1 MYKNAVCFGTV
12 RCFRHLSYL
21 VVGLPDFGSF
31 GLRFP
36 FRNSSLSPLFRFL
49 LSFSSSSSSSSS
61 SFTLPFSLLLSPSLS
76 FSLLLF
82 FSFVSFSRRLSSPLL
97 SSPLL
102 FFSSPLL
109 SSLLLF
115 LPISPLS
122 LSSLLPPPSQGFRV
136 LRYESI
142 SVPIFSSLLRSS
154 LSTSLLCR
162 MATFA
167 IANFRA
173 AIAR

>member
-76 FSLLLF
+76 FSLLL
-82 FSFVSFSRRLSSPLL
+82 SPSLSSLSRGVFLLL
-97 SSPLL
+97 SFLL
-102 FFSSPLL
+102 LSSPLL

-122 LSSLLPPPSQGFRV
+122 LSSLSPPPSQGFRV

>member
-21 VVGLPDFGSF
+21 VVGLPDFGTF

-49 LSFSSSSSSSSS
+49 LS
-61 SFTLPFSLLLSPSLS
+61 T
-76 FSLLLF
+76 
-82 FSFVSFSRRLSSPLL
+82 
-97 SSPLL
+97 
-102 FFSSPLL
+102 
-109 SSLLLF
+109 
-115 LPISPLS
+115 S
-122 LSSLLPPPSQGFRV
+122 LSSLLSPLSSRSLFLFSPYALALPSLLSSPSPCLSHSAHFYARVSIAPPTFQGFRV

>member
-21 VVGLPDFGSF
+21 VVGLPDFGTF

-49 LSFSSSSSSSSS
+49 LSFS
-61 SFTLPFSLLLSPSLS
+61 PSLLLSFSPSPSPPLS
-76 FSLLLF
+76 PLVRS
-82 FSFVSFSRRLSSPLL
+82 SSSRLTLSPYLLSSPLL

-102 FFSSPLL
+102 SSPSPCL
-109 SSLLLF
+109 SHSAHF
-115 LPISPLS
+115 YARVSIA
-122 LSSLLPPPSQGFRV
+122 PPTFQGFRV

>member
-21 VVGLPDFGSF
+21 VVGLPDFGTF

-49 LSFSSSSSSSSS
+49 LFFASFSPS
-61 SFTLPFSLLLSPSLS
+61 LPSLLLLPHLSLLS
-76 FSLLLF
+76 FAL
-82 FSFVSFSRRLSSPLL
+82 PLL
-97 SSPLL
+97 ALPSRLTFSPLL
-102 FFSSPLL
+102 FSPSPCL
-109 SSLLLF
+109 SHSAHF
-115 LPISPLS
+115 YARVSIA
-122 LSSLLPPPSQGFRV
+122 PPTFQGFRV